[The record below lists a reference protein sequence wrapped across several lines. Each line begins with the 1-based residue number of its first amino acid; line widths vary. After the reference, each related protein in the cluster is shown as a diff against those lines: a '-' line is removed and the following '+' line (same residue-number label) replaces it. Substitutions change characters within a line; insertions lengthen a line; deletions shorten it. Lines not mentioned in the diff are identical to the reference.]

1 MLAASR
7 RLREAGCDS
16 PQLDSALLMAH
27 VLNVSKTW
35 LYAHP
40 HRHLTE
46 AEIAQFEAL
55 VRRRI
60 RQEPVAYLVGHRA
73 FYGLDIIVNRH
84 VLIPRPETELLVE
97 RVLDYVHRLQEEGEQ
112 PVVADIGTGSG
123 AIAVAV
129 AVNAPGVR
137 VYAVDISAEALAV
150 ARQNIARYGLE
161 GRVELLEG
169 NLTDPLPTA
178 ADVIVANLPYIPTS
192 QIPLLP
198 ATVRDYEPTVALDGG
213 PDGLQ
218 AFRAF
223 FDGLVRAGSAARL
236 RPGGRI
242 YLEIGADQGPAVTLL
257 AGLALPG
264 AEVYV
269 LPDYAGRDRIVVAA
283 T

>member
-40 HRHLTE
+40 HRRLTE
-46 AEIAQFEAL
+46 AEITQFEAL

-60 RQEPVAYLVGHRA
+60 RQEPVAYLVGHKA
-73 FYGLDIIVNRH
+73 FYGLDIIVNRE

-97 RVLDYVHRLQEEGEQ
+97 RVLDHIRYLQTKGEQ
-112 PVVADIGTGSG
+112 PLVADIGTGSG
-123 AIAVAV
+123 AIAVAI
-129 AVNAPGVR
+129 AANAPGVK
-137 VYAVDISAEALAV
+137 VFAVDVSAGALAV
-150 ARQNIARYGLE
+150 AGENIARYGLE
-161 GRVELLEG
+161 GQVELLPG

-178 ADVIVANLPYIPTS
+178 VDVIVANLPYVATPEIAS
-192 QIPLLP
+192 LP
-198 ATVRDYEPTVALDGG
+198 ATVRDYEPLLALDGG

-223 FDGLVRAGSAARL
+223 FDGLVRAGPEAKL

-242 YLEIGADQGPAVTLL
+242 YLEIGADQGPAVKLL
-257 AGLALPG
+257 AELALPG
-264 AEVYV
+264 ADVYV
-269 LPDYAGRDRIVVAA
+269 LPDYSGRDRIVVAA